1 MGGSVRNGLIIAA
14 LIWCQNSEAMEVTW
28 LKTDWPPH
36 QITVGAHAEQGTFDL
51 LLQQLT
57 TQLPHISHQIQVV
70 NLPRLEQAFFQ
81 HSKTVCSFGSIFTK
95 ERAKNRWY
103 SKAVAVLP
111 GLAVHFRVSQD
122 HKPHPAVQPN
132 GTVDVLQLAQD
143 DTLTGAYQ
151 PNRFY
156 PPSVQAATRYANF
169 IPHDFTSEVN
179 AATLLLS
186 KRVDYVIEYP
196 ERMAFYLQE
205 KNHAAGIQSLA
216 VADASPFVVSHITCN
231 KSKAGQELIQQIDRA
246 LVALW
251 QTEAYHQA
259 MFIWIDAASK
269 KALAQPFQ
277 TTKQQV
283 ITL

>member
-1 MGGSVRNGLIIAA
+1 MRNGFIIAA
-14 LIWCQNSEAMEVTW
+14 LICCQNSLAMEVTW

-36 QITVGAHAEQGTFDL
+36 QITVGADAEQGTFDL

-57 TQLPHISHQIQVV
+57 AQLPQIKHRFQVV

-81 HSKTVCSFGSIFTK
+81 QQKAVCGFGSIFTE

-111 GLAVHFRVSQD
+111 GLAVHFRSFADGKQ
-122 HKPHPAVQPN
+122 HAAVQSN
-132 GTVDVLQLAQD
+132 GKVDVLQLVQD

-156 PPSVQAATRYANF
+156 PPSVRAATRHANF
-169 IPHDFTSEVN
+169 IPHEFTSEVN

-196 ERMAFYLQE
+196 ERMAFYLRE
-205 KNHAAGIQSLA
+205 KHHSAGIQSLA
-216 VADASPFVVSHITCN
+216 VADASPYVVSHITCN

-251 QTEAYHQA
+251 QTEAYQQA
-259 MFIWIDAASK
+259 MFRWVDDASK
-269 KALAQPFQ
+269 TDLTQPFQ
-277 TTKQQV
+277 KTKQQV
-283 ITL
+283 INN